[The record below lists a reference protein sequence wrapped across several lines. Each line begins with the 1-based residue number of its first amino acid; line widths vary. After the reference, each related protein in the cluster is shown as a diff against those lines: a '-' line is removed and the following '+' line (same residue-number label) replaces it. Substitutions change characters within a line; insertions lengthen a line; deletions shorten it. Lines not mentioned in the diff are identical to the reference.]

1 MKITCEQCGKEK
13 EVYPSYAKR
22 RKHLFCSKK
31 CFYAY
36 QKEHKLLVNKAR
48 LKKIE
53 ITCAYCGAKKLIY
66 LCYVRKNNFCD
77 IKCRDN
83 FKKGI
88 DKN

>member
-22 RKHLFCSKK
+22 RKHLFCSKE
-31 CFYAY
+31 CFYEF
-36 QKEHKLLVNKAR
+36 KKGGKLETKVRKS
-48 LKKIE
+48 KKVE
-53 ITCAYCGAKKLIY
+53 VTCAYCGAKKSIY
-66 LCYVRKNNFCD
+66 PCYVRKNNFCD

-88 DKN
+88 DKK